1 MKRKWAKKLNNIN
14 NQQSTITCRVKH
26 LAQAAGRE
34 RVALIEVFNRVALV
48 PGELGWTGSVC
59 KHDMKCCHCQLLTR
73 LQQEFACSST
83 YSNQPCHMVR
93 PRLSRTPHR
102 SRATGQLC
110 YSFGMPRVKAGKGCN
125 LWRAAATAHVIARNA
140 VAAAAT
146 LPASE
151 ESPTPE
157 LNGSNGSQSVPV
169 TRFSIFQNYEN
180 SRAQNETYKIYT
192 GRKKK

>member
-1 MKRKWAKKLNNIN
+1 M
-14 NQQSTITCRVKH
+14 
-26 LAQAAGRE
+26 AQAAGRE

-102 SRATGQLC
+102 SRSTGQLLWHAARERRQRMQFMTGSSSGTC
-110 YSFGMPRVKAGKGCN
+110 NCTQCRRRCSNTPSQRGVADPRVERVERVAVGAGHTIFN
-125 LWRAAATAHVIARNA
+125 
-140 VAAAAT
+140 
-146 LPASE
+146 
-151 ESPTPE
+151 
-157 LNGSNGSQSVPV
+157 
-169 TRFSIFQNYEN
+169 FS
-180 SRAQNETYKIYT
+180 KL
-192 GRKKK
+192 